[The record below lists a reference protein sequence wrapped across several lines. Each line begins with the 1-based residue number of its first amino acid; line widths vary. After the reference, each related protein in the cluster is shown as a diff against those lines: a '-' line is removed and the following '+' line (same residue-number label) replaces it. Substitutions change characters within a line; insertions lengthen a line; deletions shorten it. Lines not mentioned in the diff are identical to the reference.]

1 MVTPL
6 EQKEDGPLLPNTI
19 LPGSLRHVL
28 FLPQFWPLI
37 TLMRI
42 TEGLVPESTAVY
54 DYNG

>member
-1 MVTPL
+1 MPL

-28 FLPQFWPLI
+28 FLPQFWHLI

-42 TEGLVPESTAVY
+42 TEGLVPESTGVY
-54 DYNG
+54 DYNS